1 MDDNKNN
8 ESKKEIE
15 IVNGD
20 GKDLL
25 NFSEVYEHIKTSTN
39 PDDKQEK
46 KKEIVIPKGSSDKK
60 N

>member
-1 MDDNKNN
+1 MDDNENK

-25 NFSEVYEHIKTSTN
+25 NFSEVYEHIKSSN
-39 PDDKQEK
+39 DSEEEK
-46 KKEIVIPKGSSDKK
+46 EKKEIVIPKGSSDK
-60 N
+60 ND

>member
-1 MDDNKNN
+1 MDNENK

-15 IVNGD
+15 IVNGN

-39 PDDKQEK
+39 SNKEK
-46 KKEIVIPKGSSDKK
+46 DEKKEIVIPKGSSDKK
-60 N
+60 D

>member
-1 MDDNKNN
+1 MDDNKNK

-25 NFSEVYEHIKTSTN
+25 NFSEVYEHIKSSN
-39 PDDKQEK
+39 DSDEK
-46 KKEIVIPKGSSDKK
+46 KEKKEIVIPKGSSDK
-60 N
+60 ND

>member
-1 MDDNKNN
+1 MENENK
-8 ESKKEIE
+8 ESKKEIKV
-15 IVNGD
+15 INGN

-39 PDDKQEK
+39 SNEEKDK

-60 N
+60 D